1 MKLTKLAASSVL
13 VIAAMGIGA
22 GTSYA
27 APAPTPDAIGYA
39 AHIDGRSVVTVL
51 DAGGFQVTSDGRF
64 VEIKN
69 DTGTVLQTLPLSYRL
84 GDREFSIA
92 PLIEGRQLTLTP
104 ETDPAKATLV
114 DAALPNPADL
124 PISADLPIQRVLS
137 DEDVNKAIEE
147 MSNQVSSAVT
157 VGSLVG
163 TLVGA
168 VAGCA
173 IGGTPLALT
182 GIGIPASV
190 LTCLGGASA
199 GAGVGGTIGMIVAGA
214 PVLAYNGWQV
224 FETMAAAPGGAE
236 LFGAK

>member
-1 MKLTKLAASSVL
+1 MKLTKFAATSVL
-13 VIAAMGIGA
+13 VIAAMGVGA

-27 APAPTPDAIGYA
+27 QPAAANDPVGYE

-51 DAGGFQVTSDGRF
+51 DAGGFRVTSDGAF
-64 VEIKN
+64 VEIQN
-69 DTGTVLQTLPLSYRL
+69 AAGAVLQTLPLSYRI

-92 PLIEGRQLTLTP
+92 PLIDGRTLTLTP
-104 ETDPAKATLV
+104 ETDPAKAKSMDVAEPFIGPTNI
-114 DAALPNPADL
+114 AALGENLALFEKLAHGVD
-124 PISADLPIQRVLS
+124 
-137 DEDVNKAIEE
+137 
-147 MSNQVSSAVT
+147 SAVT
-157 VGSLVG
+157 VGSIVG

-190 LTCLGGASA
+190 LTCLGGAA
-199 GAGVGGTIGMIVAGA
+199 TAAPVGGMIGTIVAGV

-224 FETMAAAPGGAE
+224 YQTLHAAPAAPAPAAG
-236 LFGAK
+236 